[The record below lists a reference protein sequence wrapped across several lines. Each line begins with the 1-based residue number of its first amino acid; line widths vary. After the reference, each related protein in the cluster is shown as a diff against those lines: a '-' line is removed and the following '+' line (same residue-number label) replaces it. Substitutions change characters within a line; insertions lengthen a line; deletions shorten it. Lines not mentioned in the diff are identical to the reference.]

1 MWKYAARRVEC
12 AGKSPGWLCDDIS
25 RSIHSIFS
33 CVSRS
38 TAALMKQS
46 AEAAYALRK
55 ARAVYEDEMR
65 GTFLP
70 ASTSTY
76 LLRDVNDTP
85 PSLEWQTN
93 ILRREQEAGVGDIA
107 SKTASLADS
116 IHAAVTAFVVCELN
130 ADLFNEMVQYLYGS
144 V

>member
-1 MWKYAARRVEC
+1 
-12 AGKSPGWLCDDIS
+12 
-25 RSIHSIFS
+25 
-33 CVSRS
+33 
-38 TAALMKQS
+38 MKQS

-55 ARAVYEDEMR
+55 ARAVYEDGMR
-65 GTFLP
+65 RTFLP

-93 ILRREQEAGVGDIA
+93 IIRREQEAGVGDIA
-107 SKTASLADS
+107 SKTAGL